1 VNHRRPE
8 YDSKAFHDMWHSRT
22 PLREIAEALGV
33 SITAVWIAARN
44 RGFQTRSEILA
55 ELS

>member
-1 VNHRRPE
+1 MNHRRPE

-44 RGFQTRSEILA
+44 RGFQTRSKIKA